1 MPNLSALQNHQVRLA
16 SRPIGEPT
24 RDNWS
29 FTTEPVAEPGD
40 ATAGK
45 APVGASYSSS
55 VYIVGTINGAWGV
68 YRSDNGGNTWTRF
81 NDDKHQYTGIGPIA
95 ADQTVAG
102 RLYIA
107 GVGRGVLFSY

>member
-1 MPNLSALQNHQVRLA
+1 MTWTKLNVTAPIWGSHPTYSWPEVYGATSIAL
-16 SRPIGEPT
+16 
-24 RDNWS
+24 
-29 FTTEPVAEPGD
+29 
-40 ATAGK
+40 GK

-55 VYIVGTINGAWGV
+55 VYIVGTINGVWGV